1 MFELVRINE
10 KNSEQ
15 SHVLRVLLNGKPVRS
30 VDQHEFYWEG
40 PFRPVGQ
47 GPLEML
53 LTCDFDN
60 IVSRL
65 EQAGGYSRGSLKA
78 DDTDSKRDLSN
89 WTG

>member
-10 KNSEQ
+10 ENSEE

-30 VDQHEFYWEG
+30 VDQHEFFKG

-53 LTCDFDN
+53 LTSDFDG

-78 DDTDSKRDLSN
+78 DDIDSKRDLSN